1 MIRID
6 NLTKYYGSVR
16 AVNRISFQVGEGEIL
31 GFLGPNGAGK
41 STTLKIL
48 TCFLTPTEGNIF
60 IDQYNIYENSTKI
73 RELIGYLPENNPLYL
88 DMTVYD
94 YLRFIGELRG
104 LSQTVFNRNLRNVI
118 DKCGL
123 TGVVSKPIHTLSKG
137 YRQRVGIAQA
147 ILHDPKILILDEP
160 TAGLDPNQIMEIRDL
175 IKELGK
181 EKTLILSS
189 HILQEVQAVCNRIII
204 INKGDIVADGTIDEL
219 QSALQGKTRL
229 NLEVIAEGF
238 EPEELKSSIPKL
250 DILSISANPYLK
262 KRDDIEKEQ
271 PDNLYLVVEYNSE
284 EDLREVIFNYFKNHN
299 WTILEMH
306 REFMSLEDLFRT
318 LTIERG
324 VA

>member
-6 NLTKYYGSVR
+6 NLTKYYGTVR
-16 AVNRISFQVGEGEIL
+16 AVNSINFQVGEGEIL

-48 TCFLTPTEGNIF
+48 TCYLTPTEGNIF
-60 IDQYNIYENSTKI
+60 IDQYNIYEHATRI

-88 DMTVYD
+88 DMIVYD

-104 LSQTVFNRNLRNVI
+104 LSQEVFNKNLRNVI

-137 YRQRVGIAQA
+137 YRQRVGLAQA

-160 TAGLDPNQIMEIRDL
+160 TAGLDPNQIIEIREL
-175 IKELGK
+175 INELGK

-189 HILQEVQAVCNRIII
+189 HILQEVQAVCNRIVI
-204 INKGDIVADGTIDEL
+204 INKGDIAADGTMDEL
-219 QSALQGKTRL
+219 KAGLQGKTKL
-229 NLEVIAEGF
+229 NLDIIAPDF
-238 EPEELKSSIPKL
+238 EPQNMKENIPEL
-250 DILSISANPYLK
+250 DIVNISRNEQYLSLV
-262 KRDDIEKEQ
+262 IEYSS
-271 PDNLYLVVEYNSE
+271 DT
-284 EDLREVIFNYFKNHN
+284 DLRSEIFNYIKRND
-299 WTILEMH
+299 WVILEMH
-306 REFMSLEDLFRT
+306 REYMTLEDLFRT
-318 LTIERG
+318 LTIEKG

>member
-1 MIRID
+1 MIRIE

-16 AVNRISFQVGEGEIL
+16 AVNRINFQVGEGEIL

-60 IDQYNIYENSTKI
+60 IDQYNIYEHTTQI
-73 RELIGYLPENNPLYL
+73 RELIGYLPENNPLYH

-94 YLRFIGELRG
+94 YLHFIGELRG
-104 LSQTVFNRNLRNVI
+104 LSQNVFSKSLRNVI

-137 YRQRVGIAQA
+137 YRQRVGLAQA

-160 TAGLDPNQIMEIRDL
+160 TSGLDPNQIMEIRDL
-175 IKELGK
+175 IIELGK

-189 HILQEVQAVCNRIII
+189 HILQEVQAVCNRIVI
-204 INKGDIVADGTIDEL
+204 INKGDIVADGSMDEL
-219 QSALQGKTRL
+219 KASMQGKNRL
-229 NLEVIAEGF
+229 NLDLIAQDFDSQSLKENI
-238 EPEELKSSIPKL
+238 PEL
-250 DILSISANPYLK
+250 DIVSITPREDHLSLV
-262 KRDDIEKEQ
+262 IEYSSDK
-271 PDNLYLVVEYNSE
+271 
-284 EDLREVIFNYFKNHN
+284 DLRGDIYQYIKTRDWV
-299 WTILEMH
+299 ILEMH

-318 LTIERG
+318 LTIDKE